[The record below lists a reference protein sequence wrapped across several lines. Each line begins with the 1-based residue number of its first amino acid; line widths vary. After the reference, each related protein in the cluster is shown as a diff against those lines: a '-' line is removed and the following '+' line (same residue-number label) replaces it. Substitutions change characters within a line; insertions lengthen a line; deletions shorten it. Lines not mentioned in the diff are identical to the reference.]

1 MERKNKIWTKELE
14 DKLIELYP
22 NNLTQDIADRFQM
35 KLYTIRN
42 AAHRLGLKKDKA
54 WISKISRE
62 RVLDPNHGGRKFLFQ
77 KGSIP
82 KNKGLK
88 QSDFMSEECI
98 QKSIKTRFKK
108 GNIPKNVKPL
118 FSERIT
124 KDGYI
129 EIKVFE
135 NNHPKSNYVLKHRW
149 EWQKHNP
156 QIKSN
161 EVIIFKDGDK
171 TNCNIKNLSVM
182 LKSDNMKRNTLHNY
196 PEELKKT
203 IRLTSKIKK
212 IINTKT
218 S

>member
-1 MERKNKIWTKELE
+1 MDRKNKIWTKELE

-54 WISKISRE
+54 WISKVARE

-108 GNIPKNVKPL
+108 GQVPPNKKPL
-118 FSERIT
+118 GSERIT

-135 NNHPKSNYVLKHRW
+135 NNYPKSNYVLKHRLEW
-149 EWQKHNP
+149 EKHNP
-156 QIKSN
+156 KIKRN
-161 EVIIFKDGDK
+161 EIIIFKDGDK
-171 TNCNIKNLSVM
+171 TNCSIENLTIM
-182 LKSDNMKRNTLHNY
+182 LKSDNMRRNTIHNY
-196 PEELKKT
+196 PAELKET
-203 IRLTSKIKK
+203 IRLKNKLIKK
-212 IINTKT
+212 IK
-218 S
+218 SKS